1 MDNQQNKPQGPQL
14 QIEVAPEVAQGVY
27 SNFAIISHT
36 SSEFFVDLAAMMPGV
51 PKATVRSRVILA
63 PEHAKRLAMAL
74 QENIAKYEQES
85 GEYNSRTGSHAPSHP
100 STSTI
105 KVRPD
110 GSENIKSKGRIDYAM
125 TILSLIYVN
134 KHYKNI
140 NQSTSTL
147 LLQYI
152 IRIFQLKFVPLQPKM
167 VCRGMP
173 SLLCIQL
180 NNNIIIKKLTK
191 CLQFR
196 N

>member
-1 MDNQQNKPQGPQL
+1 MK
-14 QIEVAPEVAQGVY
+14 
-27 SNFAIISHT
+27 
-36 SSEFFVDLAAMMPGV
+36 
-51 PKATVRSRVILA
+51 IL
-63 PEHAKRLAMAL
+63 P
-74 QENIAKYEQES
+74 
-85 GEYNSRTGSHAPSHP
+85 
-100 STSTI
+100 
-105 KVRPD
+105 
-110 GSENIKSKGRIDYAM
+110 
-125 TILSLIYVN
+125 LIYVN
-134 KHYKNI
+134 RYYKNV
-140 NQSTSTL
+140 NHSYSRQ